1 MKRKING
8 LFIIKR
14 GICELDT
21 TTANWC
27 EYKLKESDYFGECL
41 LFDGMSVTQF
51 GRIVAKSKV
60 VETFCIPRKAFTSI
74 PLPD

>member
-8 LFIIKR
+8 LYIIKK

-21 TTANWC
+21 AANWC
-27 EYKLKESDYFGECL
+27 EYKLKESDYFGESL
-41 LFDGMSVTQF
+41 MFDGLSVTQF
-51 GRIVAKSKV
+51 GRITAKSKV
-60 VETFCIPRKAFTSI
+60 VETFCLPRKAFASI